1 MKNGNYALL
10 EDRLHRLASEHIQVQ
25 ANASKEKLVL
35 KNGKGPLRSHG
46 KASALTTNGKANG
59 SLGGI
64 GREVLAQLVWR
75 LLDEQGEILPRST
88 QDNLVTAVVNRILG
102 LGPIE
107 PYLHDPD
114 VTEIMVNAPDEIFI
128 ERNGRLEQV
137 EASFRDA
144 RHILH
149 VIERIVAPL
158 GRRVDESVP
167 YVDARLPDGSRVN
180 AIIPPLA
187 LKAPVLTIRRFSTT
201 PFTLKRLVSLGTMHD
216 YMARFLQACIR
227 ARLNILISGGTGSGK
242 TSTLNAMARCIPHTE
257 RLITIEDTAEL
268 QLVAKNIVS
277 LEARPPNI
285 EGKGEVPIRML
296 VRNALRMRPDRIIVG
311 EVRGPEAFDMLQAM
325 NTGHPGSLTTVHA
338 NTPEDAIHRL
348 ESMILM
354 ANLELPQP
362 AIREQIASA
371 IDLILQQERLP
382 DGQRKVISIAEVV
395 RTAGANWG
403 DLQVQAHDIFRFER
417 QGIDAHG
424 KTLGKYV
431 ATGYKPQSLESIQKA
446 GVFLGSELDE

>member
-1 MKNGNYALL
+1 MIWWSDVMKNGNLATL
-10 EDRLHRLASEHIQVQ
+10 EDRLHRLTSEQIQ
-25 ANASKEKLVL
+25 S
-35 KNGKGPLRSHG
+35 
-46 KASALTTNGKANG
+46 NG
-59 SLGGI
+59 SKKTIEGTEGSI
-64 GREVLAQLVWR
+64 RRETLSRMVWK
-75 LLDEQGEILPRST
+75 LLQEQGEILPRKT
-88 QDNLVTAVVNRILG
+88 QTHLVTGVVNRILG

-107 PYLHDPD
+107 PYLHDPE

-128 ERNGRLEQV
+128 ERHGRLEQV
-137 EASFRDA
+137 EATFRDA
-144 RHILH
+144 QHILH
-149 VIERIVAPL
+149 IIERIVAPL

-187 LKAPVLTIRRFSTT
+187 LKSPVLTIRRFSAT
-201 PFTLKRLVSLGTMHD
+201 PFTLKRLISYSSVDTG
-216 YMARFLQACIR
+216 MARFLQICVR

-242 TSTLNAMARCIPHTE
+242 TSTLNALARCIPEGE

-268 QLVAKNIVS
+268 QLSANNLVT

-285 EGKGEVPIRML
+285 EGQGEIPIRTL

-338 NTPEDAIHRL
+338 NSPTDAVQRL

-371 IDLILQQERLP
+371 LDLIIQQERLP
-382 DGQRKVISIAEVV
+382 DGKRKVVAISEVI
-395 RTAGANWG
+395 REEGQGWG
-403 DLQVQAHDIFRFER
+403 DLRVRVVDIFRFKR
-417 QGIDAHG
+417 QGRDDHG
-424 KTLGKYV
+424 NVLGVYQT
-431 ATGYKPQSLESIQKA
+431 TGYQPQIMETIHKA
-446 GVFLGSELDE
+446 GINLSAKLDD